1 MNWRRGLLLAGI
13 QLVIAGTLIA
23 YQEVDY
29 WRHESGSSVTHS
41 AARIQLADWQESD
54 TVTFD
59 PCNGGV
65 VDHWLSPPEE
75 VVSFANIPASAIT
88 GWVAPCPSRWTLAGI
103 LRAAHKSDGVH
114 IEPLVASG
122 MCALVPL
129 QWFLVGGFPFIRPR
143 KWWQEPGAFI
153 TLCTCAA
160 FVLLLFARVWEFY
173 AVPALMAAFVWL
185 YWFGLLVWKTLR
197 SCWRRLIH
205 PTA

>member
-1 MNWRRGLLLAGI
+1 MSYLIEHYFARHVEKTKHLRTWQKSLYRSVLPDNFRTAAKWRGDCVHFICR
-13 QLVIAGTLIA
+13 
-23 YQEVDY
+23 
-29 WRHESGSSVTHS
+29 
-41 AARIQLADWQESD
+41 
-54 TVTFD
+54 
-59 PCNGGV
+59 
-65 VDHWLSPPEE
+65 
-75 VVSFANIPASAIT
+75 ASAIT

-197 SCWRRLIH
+197 SCWRRLIY